1 MNSATYIDCSK
12 PAVKKKISQIITQ
25 LKKGVKVS
33 DTLNISNLLY
43 NERYVDL
50 LIAKCL
56 GHKFNLETQGA
67 DAKTKNNRL
76 VEYKCIVKKN
86 EKYTGSFQFHW
97 LSKKKIQ
104 KYQKCAY
111 FFCAW
116 RDGFKIE
123 KIIRVDRDVLMKAIK
138 KKKGKK
144 GSTAGHK
151 SFGHRQ
157 IEKLLKNKKA
167 KLVYG
172 KY

>member
-1 MNSATYIDCSK
+1 MINSGFIDCSK
-12 PAVKKKISQIITQ
+12 PSVKRKISQIIAE
-25 LKKGVKVS
+25 LKKGVAIS
-33 DTLNISNLLY
+33 DTLQVSNLLY

-86 EKYTGSFQFHW
+86 GKYSGSFQFHW
-97 LSKKKIQ
+97 LSKKKIA
-104 KYQKCAY
+104 KYQKCSY
-111 FFCAW
+111 FYCAW

-123 KIIRVDRDVLMKAIK
+123 KIIRVDKDVLMKSIK
-138 KKKGKK
+138 KKKGEK

-151 SFGHRQ
+151 SFGHKQ
-157 IEKLLKNKKA
+157 IEKLLLDNNA

-172 KY
+172 K